1 MVEST
6 HAASPPN
13 LNGVSV
19 HIGRGRRLETESA
32 EEKHRCRTLPD
43 RFPSDNNP
51 HMVLEA
57 KGLTYAQI
65 ARGLGVSRTT
75 VVKYATSDYSSVP
88 ATGREGSRSLI
99 VGEYARKADEW
110 LEADRRM
117 PRKQR
122 HIAQRVHER
131 LVEECGFEGSCS
143 SGIIMVSIQANIY

>member
-1 MVEST
+1 MGRQFFHVFMVEST

-57 KGLTYAQI
+57 KGLTHAQI

-75 VVKYATSDYSSVP
+75 
-88 ATGREGSRSLI
+88 